1 MTERK
6 LNVKNIL
13 YNCIMYLSII
23 ISSILICKIFDA
35 GFFFGE
41 EEMGISSNIKN
52 IIYILSY
59 CLVHYTYTHFF
70 LLYNEYARKKYYSS
84 FSTPPAR

>member
-1 MTERK
+1 MTERNS
-6 LNVKNIL
+6 NVKNIL

-23 ISSILICKIFDA
+23 ISSILICKIFDS

-52 IIYILSY
+52 IIYIFTIAINIY
-59 CLVHYTYTHFF
+59 
-70 LLYNEYARKKYYSS
+70 
-84 FSTPPAR
+84 